1 MSMRASVIIGPEKS
15 RIMEVAV
22 PVIND
27 EEVLIRIK
35 VCGVCASELH
45 PWMEGAGSSEA
56 SSPRKIFGHEPVGI
70 IEQVGSRV
78 QGYKVGDRV
87 TGLIHNAFAQYAKA
101 NYRMIVKVP
110 EALDD
115 LEALGEPLSC
125 LMSGADRTPVS
136 PGDDIAI
143 VGAGF
148 MGLGFLQLMGLKGA
162 GRIIAVDMREE
173 SLEHAKRFGAD
184 EIYTPQ
190 NVKTE
195 YKVTQWGHM
204 EQGIKGMD
212 VAVEASGTQ
221 GGLQLAGEMTAVHG
235 VLSLVGFHQG
245 HGGLRS
251 VNMELWNWKAISV
264 INAHERRNA
273 VHIKQMEAGLKL
285 IANKKFNMKDLI
297 THVHSLDD
305 VDRAYEGIKSK
316 PSGFIKSVI
325 KID

>member
-1 MSMRASVIIGPEKS
+1 MNMKASVIVGPQKNE
-15 RIMEVAV
+15 IANV
-22 PVIND
+22 PIPSISD

-45 PWMEGAGSSEA
+45 PWMEGSGKR
-56 SSPRKIFGHEPVGI
+56 PIFGHEPVGI
-70 IEQVGSRV
+70 IEQIGSRV
-78 QGYKVGDRV
+78 QGFRVGERV
-87 TGLIHNAFAQYAKA
+87 TGLIHKAFAQYAKV
-101 NYRMIVKVP
+101 NYRLIVKVP
-110 EALDD
+110 DVLDD

-136 PGDDIAI
+136 PGDDVAVI
-143 VGAGF
+143 GAGF

-184 EIYTPQ
+184 EIYTPH
-190 NVKTE
+190 NVKSE
-195 YKVTQWGHM
+195 YKVTEWGHM
-204 EQGIKGMD
+204 DQGIKGMD
-212 VAVEASGTQ
+212 VSVEASGTQ

-235 VLSLVGFHQG
+235 VLSVVGYHQG
-245 HGGLRS
+245 HGGLRH

-297 THVHSLDD
+297 TNVYSIDE
-305 VDRAYEGIKSK
+305 VDKAYDAIKTK
-316 PSGFIKSVI
+316 PAGFIKSVI
-325 KID
+325 KIY